1 MRFFTKEVYLVTGNE
16 NKLREFRE
24 ILGIDIE
31 MIDKLLSR
39 RMDMEKSVF
48 KKRVEKLQHLMEKNK
63 VDYCIATP

>member
-1 MRFFTKEVYLVTGNE
+1 MLLRKEVLLYPGKEKMRFFTKEVYLVTGNE

-39 RMDMEKSVF
+39 RMDM
-48 KKRVEKLQHLMEKNK
+48 
-63 VDYCIATP
+63 